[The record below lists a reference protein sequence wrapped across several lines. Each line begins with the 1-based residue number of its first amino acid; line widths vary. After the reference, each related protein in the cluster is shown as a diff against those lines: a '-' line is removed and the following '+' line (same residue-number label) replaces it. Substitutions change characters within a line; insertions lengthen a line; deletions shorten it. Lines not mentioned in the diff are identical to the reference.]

1 MVNPYGVLFRT
12 PGSRAFTAA
21 GFVARMPLSMAGIGI
36 IAMVSQMRGDYGLAG
51 AVSATFTLSMALCGP
66 RISRAVDRRG
76 QSRVLPPVAGLS
88 VMALGALLLC
98 ARYDA
103 PAWTLFGCAAVA
115 GAMPN
120 MAAMVRARWTHAL
133 KGSDRLHTAY
143 SLESVVDELTFV
155 VGPALSVALC
165 TALFPEAG
173 PLVAGVL
180 LVLGILMFVP
190 QKGTEPPVARS
201 ADGSPR
207 TGSAIRS
214 GALRLLALTLVA
226 GGAIVGTVDVV
237 SVSFAEQQGTPAG
250 AGIVLS
256 VYAAGSAVA
265 GLVFGTLRLR
275 TPLPRLLV
283 LGTAGTALTT
293 LPLLL
298 VGDLV
303 TLSAAVFLPGLFFAP
318 TMIVVM
324 GLVERTVPP
333 AVLTEGMTWAITGLS
348 VGVASGAAV
357 SGAIVDRFGPG
368 GGFVVAVAAGAAALL
383 TALCARRP
391 LERSLRERADRDAER
406 PAEEQAE
413 APGRAAH

>member
-1 MVNPYGVLFRT
+1 MANPYGVLFRT

-66 RISRAVDRRG
+66 WISRAVDRRG

-165 TALFPEAG
+165 AALFPEAG

-180 LVLGILMFVP
+180 LVLGVLMFVP
-190 QKGTEPPVARS
+190 QKGTEPPVAPRP
-201 ADGSPR
+201 AGGHPRGGSV
-207 TGSAIRS
+207 IRS
-214 GALRLLALTLVA
+214 GSLRLLALTLVA
-226 GGAIVGTVDVV
+226 GGAVVGTVDVV
-237 SVSFAEQQGTPAG
+237 SVSFAEQQGSPAG

-265 GLVFGTLRLR
+265 GLVFGTLRLT

-298 VGDLV
+298 VGDIV

-324 GLVERTVPP
+324 GLVERTVSP

-357 SGAIVDRFGPG
+357 SGVIVDRFGPG

-391 LERSLRERADRDAER
+391 LERSLQERADRDAEG
-406 PAEEQAE
+406 PAE
-413 APGRAAH
+413 APGEPAH

>member
-1 MVNPYGVLFRT
+1 MANPYGVLFRT

-36 IAMVSQMRGDYGLAG
+36 IAMVSRMRGDYGLAG

-103 PAWTLFGCAAVA
+103 PVWTLFGCAAVA

-190 QKGTEPPVARS
+190 QKRTEPPVARP
-201 ADGSPR
+201 ADGHPR
-207 TGSAIRS
+207 GGSAIHS
-214 GALRLLALTLVA
+214 GALSLLALTLVA

-237 SVSFAEQQGTPAG
+237 SVSFAEQQGSPAG

-368 GGFVVAVAAGAAALL
+368 GGFVVAVAAGATALL
-383 TALCARRP
+383 TAWCARRP
-391 LERSLRERADRDAER
+391 LERSLRERADRDAEA
-406 PAEEQAE
+406 PAEEPAE

>member
-1 MVNPYGVLFRT
+1 MANPYGVLFRT

-36 IAMVSQMRGDYGLAG
+36 IAMVSQMHGDYGLAG

-180 LVLGILMFVP
+180 LVLGVLMFVP
-190 QKGTEPPVARS
+190 QKRTEPPVARP
-201 ADGSPR
+201 ADGDPP

-237 SVSFAEQQGTPAG
+237 SVSFAEQQGSPAG

-298 VGDLV
+298 AGDLV

-348 VGVASGAAV
+348 VGVAGGAAV

-391 LERSLRERADRDAER
+391 LERSLQERADRDAEG
-406 PAEEQAE
+406 PAEEPAE
-413 APGRAAH
+413 APGSAAH

>member
-1 MVNPYGVLFRT
+1 MANPYGALFRT

-51 AVSATFTLSMALCGP
+51 AVSATFTLSMAFCGP

-76 QSRVLPPVAGLS
+76 QSGVLPPAAGLS
-88 VMALGALLLC
+88 VIALGALLLC

-103 PAWTLFGCAAVA
+103 PVWTLFGCAAVA

-165 TALFPEAG
+165 AALFPEAG

-180 LVLGILMFVP
+180 LMLGILMFVP
-190 QKGTEPPVARS
+190 QKRTEPPVVRLP
-201 ADGSPR
+201 DGHPGG
-207 TGSAIRS
+207 GSAIRG

-226 GGAIVGTVDVV
+226 GGAVVGTVDVV
-237 SVSFAEQQGTPAG
+237 SVAFAERQGSPAG
-250 AGIVLS
+250 AGAVLS

-265 GLVFGTLRLR
+265 GLVFGALKLT

-298 VGDLV
+298 VGNLV

-333 AVLTEGMTWAITGLS
+333 AALTEGMTWAITGLS

-357 SGAIVDRFGPG
+357 SGVIVDRFGPG
-368 GGFVVAVAAGAAALL
+368 GGFLVAVAAGAAALL

-391 LERSLRERADRDAER
+391 LERSLKDRADHDAEE
-406 PAEEQAE
+406 PAE
-413 APGRAAH
+413 APGRRAH

>member
-1 MVNPYGVLFRT
+1 MANPYGVLFRT

-88 VMALGALLLC
+88 VIALGALLLC

-133 KGSDRLHTAY
+133 KGSDRLHAAY

-180 LVLGILMFVP
+180 LILGVLMFVP
-190 QKGTEPPVARS
+190 QKRTEPPVVRP
-201 ADGSPR
+201 ADGHPR
-207 TGSAIRS
+207 RGSAIRG

-237 SVSFAEQQGTPAG
+237 SVSFAEQQGSPAG

-265 GLVFGTLRLR
+265 GLVFGALKLT

-298 VGDLV
+298 VGDIV
-303 TLSAAVFLPGLFFAP
+303 SLSAAVFLPGLFFAP

-333 AVLTEGMTWAITGLS
+333 AALTEGMTWAITGLS

-391 LERSLRERADRDAER
+391 LERSLQERTDRDAEE
-406 PAEEQAE
+406 PAE
-413 APGRAAH
+413 APGRPAR